1 MKRVVIR
8 VGNVF
13 CADIKGKFKR
23 YFQYIGLDYEQLNSE
38 VIRVFKTH
46 YPVDAAVNLEEVV
59 KDEIDFYAHVVI
71 RAGFLYNYWEKVG
84 NVPFKEKA
92 DALFRSSGDYMRLPA
107 SPVVKL
113 TSQSYVW
120 RMKEPSV
127 FVGRQNEE
135 TRRADIGLLWD
146 PESVFERME
155 TGYFSGSISL
165 ME

>member
-84 NVPFKEKA
+84 NVPFTEKA
-92 DALFRSSGDYMRLPA
+92 DALFRTTDDFGMGPIKVSSRW
-107 SPVVKL
+107 
-113 TSQSYVW
+113 YVW
-120 RMKEPSV
+120 RMNEPMV
-127 FVGRQNEE
+127 FVGRLNEE
-135 TRRADIGLLWD
+135 TRKADIGFIWD

-155 TGYFSGSISL
+155 TGYFPGPLI
-165 ME
+165 E